1 MITNFELEKSN
12 IEDIR
17 ILRLLM
23 IIIGTFLK
31 YGTRSLEVSKIKEL
45 TFKDFTEELIIRD
58 NKRL

>member
-45 TFKDFTEELIIRD
+45 TLKTLRK
-58 NKRL
+58 N